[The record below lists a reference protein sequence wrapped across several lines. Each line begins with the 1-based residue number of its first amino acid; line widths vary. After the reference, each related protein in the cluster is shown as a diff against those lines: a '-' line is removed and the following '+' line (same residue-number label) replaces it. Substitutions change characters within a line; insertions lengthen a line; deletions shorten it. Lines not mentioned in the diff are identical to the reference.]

1 MKERLTTLYNKD
13 GTRTVLA
20 SVISILIGLA
30 VGSIIVLIVGLTS
43 SNLSG
48 RSAWEGIRLVLFGI
62 LSTGRDAAGNLSFGF
77 NPTSVGNMLFRATPL
92 IMTGLSVAVA
102 YKTGLFNIGAPG
114 QYLMGTMA
122 SLMLALGIPS
132 EAVPPALIWIIAF
145 LGGMAAGAVWGAIP
159 GLVKAYLNI
168 NEVLASIMTNWIAAN
183 VVTWAF
189 DVSKFKNVVES
200 TKSAYVY
207 KTTFNGVETPK
218 FGLDQLFPG
227 SQVNGGII
235 IAIVIAILM
244 YVIMTK
250 TTLGYQL
257 KACGSNR
264 HAARYAGIK
273 DKRNIVLSMAIAGA
287 LAGGGAALY
296 YLSGNTE
303 FYWSTYQSLPDTG
316 FNGIPVALLAAN
328 NPIGV
333 IFTGIFMS
341 MLDIAGVQLTALTP
355 YNEYITDV
363 IIATIVY
370 LSAFSLVIKMLL
382 NGRRKKAAKA
392 AAAEDGGAEAG
403 TGESGPAEAGELPDE
418 TPGSTEDVPAT
429 PPAEEKPPEDGTPEK
444 GGEAK

>member
-1 MKERLTTLYNKD
+1 
-13 GTRTVLA
+13 
-20 SVISILIGLA
+20 
-30 VGSIIVLIVGLTS
+30 
-43 SNLSG
+43 
-48 RSAWEGIRLVLFGI
+48 
-62 LSTGRDAAGNLSFGF
+62 
-77 NPTSVGNMLFRATPL
+77 MLFRATPL

-114 QYLMGTMA
+114 QYLIGTMA
-122 SLMLALGIPS
+122 SLMLALGIPT
-132 EAVPPALIWIIAF
+132 ETVPAGIVWLIAF
-145 LGGMAAGAVWGAIP
+145 LGGMAAGAIWGAIP

-183 VVTWAF
+183 LVTWAF
-189 DVSKFKNVVES
+189 DVSNFKNVVES

-244 YVIMTK
+244 YIIMTK

-273 DKRNIVLSMAIAGA
+273 DKQSIVMSMAIAGA

-355 YNEYITDV
+355 FNEYITDV

-382 NGRRKKAAKA
+382 NGRKKHKAAKA
-392 AAAEDGGAEAG
+392 AATEESGAETTSGEVAAEEAGKIPDEAPEGTDAQPTAED
-403 TGESGPAEAGELPDE
+403 
-418 TPGSTEDVPAT
+418 
-429 PPAEEKPPEDGTPEK
+429 KPPEDGAPEK